1 MWTLD
6 FETEGITEQTSW
18 HPPKP
23 VGVALKHM
31 GGSSTYL
38 RWGHPVGNNCDWERG
53 RTEVA
58 SILTSGEPVLCHH
71 SKFDLSVAA
80 YWYDIPWD
88 YDPLDIHDTMYLIFL
103 HDPYSPNLKLKPNA
117 ERLLNITHPEQ
128 DALEEWIRRNV
139 EGANNKEW
147 GAHISKAPGE
157 LVGEY
162 ACADVDMTYELFRL
176 LYPTIEAQGMLE
188 AYQRE
193 QRLMPILYRSEKKG
207 VRCDT
212 QRLSHDLDI
221 YETALV
227 EVEARLD
234 SAVGDQGVD
243 WGNPTS
249 MADALDAGGLIG
261 EWVKTPT
268 GRRSTSKDNIKAAVT
283 CPDTVALISYRQ
295 ALATS
300 LQTFMRPWHH
310 DSALDGRLHTTW
322 NQVRTDLGGGS
333 VGTRTGR
340 LSGARPYLMNISN
353 EYEIVIPVG
362 LPEPPF
368 MRRYLLPE
376 EGHVWLKRDFSSQE
390 IRIAAHYEDGMLL
403 QAYIK
408 NPSLDP
414 HELAKQIILAQSSLE
429 LARKH
434 VKITAFR
441 IIYGSGIPGLAGG
454 LGCDIPTA
462 ARTLDA
468 YFQAFPGIAQLSK
481 DTKKRGHSGRPI
493 RTWGGRIY
501 YTEPP
506 KLIKGRMRSFEYKLL
521 NYLIQ
526 GGAADQTKQAIIEW
540 EAGRALDVVFLA
552 TVHDEINI
560 SSPIDMWEQD
570 MEWLQYVMDAPRF
583 DCPFQSEGFM
593 GSNWFDLE
601 KCI

>member
-1 MWTLD
+1 VWTLD
-6 FETEGITEQTSW
+6 FETEGIRDNTSW

-23 VGVALKHM
+23 VGVAFKHE
-31 GGSSTYL
+31 GGSSIYL
-38 RWGHPVGNNCDWERG
+38 GWGHPIGNNCDWERG
-53 RTEVA
+53 KAEVA
-58 SILTSGEPVLCHH
+58 AIITSGEPILCHH

-80 YWYDIPWD
+80 YWFDLPWPKD
-88 YDPLDIHDTMYLIFL
+88 SLLIHDTMYLIFL

-117 ERLLNITHPEQ
+117 ERLLNMAPDAQ
-128 DALEEWIRRNV
+128 DKLEEWIRRNID
-139 EGANNKEW
+139 GANNKDW
-147 GAHISKAPGE
+147 GAYISLAPGE

-162 ACADVDMTYELFRL
+162 ACADVDMTYELFQL
-176 LYPTIEAQGMLE
+176 LMPTIEGQGMVE

-193 QRLMPILYRSEKKG
+193 QRLMPILYGSEKKG

-212 QRLSHDLDI
+212 NRLAHDLDI
-221 YETALV
+221 YEKALV
-227 EVEARLD
+227 EVENNLGVK
-234 SAVGDQGVD
+234 VGQKDVD
-243 WGNPTS
+243 WGNPAS

-261 EWVKTPT
+261 EWIRTPT
-268 GRRSTSKDNIKAAVT
+268 GRRSVAKDNIALACNDPEAV
-283 CPDTVALISYRQ
+283 VLLSYRQ

-300 LQTFMRPWHH
+300 LQTFMRPWKQ
-310 DSALDGRLHTTW
+310 DSSTDGRLHTTW

-353 EYEIVIPVG
+353 EYDITIPAG
-362 LPEPPF
+362 LPDPPL

-390 IRIAAHYEDGMLL
+390 IRICAHYEDGQLL
-403 QAYIK
+403 EAYIQ

-414 HELAKQIILAQSSLE
+414 HALAQEIILAQSQLE

-441 IIYGSGIPGLAGG
+441 IIYGSGIPGLASG
-454 LGCDIPTA
+454 LGVDNARA

-468 YFQAFPGIAQLSK
+468 YFRAFPGIAQLSK
-481 DTKKRGHSGRPI
+481 DTKRRGHSGRPI
-493 RTWGGRIY
+493 TTWGGRIY

-526 GGAADQTKQAIIEW
+526 GSAADQTKECVIRWDEQRNQDA
-540 EAGRALDVVFLA
+540 VFLA

-560 SSPIDMWEQD
+560 SAPMEIWRADMD
-570 MEWLQYVMDAPRF
+570 DLRHVMDADLF
-583 DCPFQSEGFM
+583 DVPFQSEGFV
-593 GSNWFDLE
+593 GPNWFDLE
-601 KCI
+601 KCK